1 MIGNISRDGI
11 QLRQAHNGGRYLVG
25 TYDTK
30 EAAQEKIT
38 ELTRCHH
45 KQTYW
50 VSEAIEAITGYES

>member
-1 MIGNISRDGI
+1 MIWP
-11 QLRQAHNGGRYLVG
+11 LWRQDDNGVRYLVG

-50 VSEAIEAITGYES
+50 VSEAIEAITGSEL

>member
-1 MIGNISRDGI
+1 MTW
-11 QLRQAHNGGRYLVG
+11 QLWRQDDNGVRYLVE
-25 TYDTK
+25 TYSLK

-50 VSEAIEAITGYES
+50 VSEAIETTTGAES